1 MRTKSILMLSVVAA
15 GMLACSGNETKY
27 VITGKNMPQDGT
39 VVYLVDRI
47 VADDI
52 DSAVVTN
59 GT

>member
-1 MRTKSILMLSVVAA
+1 MKTKSILMLSVVAA
-15 GMLACSGNETKY
+15 GMLACSGKDVKY

-52 DSAVVTN
+52 DSA
-59 GT
+59 